1 MQRLKKFWMPWRMT
15 QKRISKIYPWQS
27 TILEKVVGE
36 GGIPASTLP
45 LPFFR
50 GPGCRKVAS
59 QLGGNLH
66 KVLRRS
72 LPFKFK
78 MREPNLILKIIVLRA
93 TFTLQFFKMLQQIL
107 IFLD

>member
-1 MQRLKKFWMPWRMT
+1 MT
-15 QKRISKIYPWQS
+15 QKRISKIYPWQC

-36 GGIPASTLP
+36 GGIPASILSP
-45 LPFFR
+45 PFFR

-72 LPFKFK
+72 LHFKFK

-93 TFTLQFFKMLQQIL
+93 TFKLQFFKMLQQIL